1 MTRGREI
8 APPPPALPSRE
19 GSALL
24 LRAVEEA
31 LLDYLPVPDRV
42 VGDLGARRPLA
53 GLLVG
58 GVEGVLD
65 GELVAVQVGALRLA
79 GIDLEAAEPPF
90 VLLPDGIHA
99 GHPGRHP
106 FEVAGLDAHDVGRV
120 EPGERVHVASGP
132 AKLDQL
138 AGDGL

>member
-19 GSALL
+19 ASALL

-31 LLDYLPVPDRV
+31 LLDDLPVPDRV
-42 VGDLGARRPLA
+42 VGDLGALRPLA

-90 VLLPDGIHA
+90 FLLPDA
-99 GHPGRHP
+99 FHPAHLCRHP
-106 FEVAGLDAHDVGRV
+106 FY
-120 EPGERVHVASGP
+120 
-132 AKLDQL
+132 
-138 AGDGL
+138 